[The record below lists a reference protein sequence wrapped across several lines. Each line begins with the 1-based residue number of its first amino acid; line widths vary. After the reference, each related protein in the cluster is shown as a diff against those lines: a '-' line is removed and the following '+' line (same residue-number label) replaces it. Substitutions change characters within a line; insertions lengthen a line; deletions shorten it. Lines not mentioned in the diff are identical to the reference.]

1 VSQSFPESSG
11 ITRLIQCARDGDS
24 EAAARLW
31 ENIYQQVKEISIR
44 ALAKESRPLTIAATD
59 IAHEAYLKLSDAK
72 DFRFENRAHLMA
84 TVARAIR
91 RLLVDHSRSR
101 SATKRG
107 GHWNKQEFDEDAISL
122 PLQDHQWTDLDEAL
136 DELER
141 HDARLAKL
149 VELRFFGGMTLD
161 EVADSM
167 GMSRRTI
174 ASDWA
179 LARAWL
185 RRRLESNDE

>member
-11 ITRLIQCARDGDS
+11 ITRLIQCARDGDT

-72 DFRFENRAHLMA
+72 DFPFENRAHLMA

-101 SATKRG
+101 SAAIGISKSLTKLRSRYPY
-107 GHWNKQEFDEDAISL
+107 KTISG
-122 PLQDHQWTDLDEAL
+122 PIWM
-136 DELER
+136 R
-141 HDARLAKL
+141 P
-149 VELRFFGGMTLD
+149 
-161 EVADSM
+161 
-167 GMSRRTI
+167 
-174 ASDWA
+174 
-179 LARAWL
+179 
-185 RRRLESNDE
+185 

>member
-1 VSQSFPESSG
+1 MSQQLPESPG
-11 ITRLIQCARDGDS
+11 ITRLIECARGGDT

-31 ENIYQQVKEISIR
+31 ESIYQQVKEISTR
-44 ALAKESRPLTIAATD
+44 ALAQESRPLTFAATD
-59 IAHEAYLKLSDAK
+59 IAHEAYLKFSEAK
-72 DFRFENRAHLMA
+72 DFRFENRAHLIA
-84 TVARAIR
+84 SVARAIR

-101 SATKRG
+101 KAAKRG
-107 GHWNKQEFDEDAISL
+107 GQWNKQEFDEAAIAL
-122 PLQDHQWTDLDEAL
+122 PLQDHQWADLDEAL
-136 DELER
+136 EELEK

-161 EVADSM
+161 EAADSL

-185 RRRLESNDE
+185 RRRLEDRDE